1 MKICVLGN
9 GGREHAILWSL
20 AREKN
25 HVLYAMKGNGG
36 TSAIAS
42 NVDTDPEDVEA
53 VVRKISELGCEMAV
67 IGPEKPLVHGLAE
80 RLTALGIKTLGPV
93 SAGARIEGSKIW
105 AKDFMVRNNIP
116 TAAYEVFDDFDR
128 AEAYVSGLSEFPVVI
143 KADGLAAGK
152 GVVIAG
158 DRESARSAL
167 LEIMVEKKFGAAG
180 TLVEIEEFLAGTES
194 SYLVFTDGDS
204 YLPMATSKDHKNIF
218 DNDKGPNTG
227 GMGTFSP
234 SPVITPEIEDIIK
247 KEVIERA
254 LDGFRREGIDY
265 RGVLYAGVMLTSK
278 GIRVLEFNCRFG
290 DPETQVILSRLEMP
304 LSEIIDAVA
313 SAQLGRLELRWS
325 DRAAACVVASSKGY
339 PGSYIKGRHIT
350 GIEKVRDA
358 VVFHAGTKM
367 MDGKL
372 YTSGGRV
379 LGVTAM
385 GGTISEARETAYR
398 ELQKITYEGIYYRK
412 DIGLL

>member
-1 MKICVLGN
+1 
-9 GGREHAILWSL
+9 
-20 AREKN
+20 
-25 HVLYAMKGNGG
+25 
-36 TSAIAS
+36 
-42 NVDTDPEDVEA
+42 
-53 VVRKISELGCEMAV
+53 
-67 IGPEKPLVHGLAE
+67 
-80 RLTALGIKTLGPV
+80 
-93 SAGARIEGSKIW
+93 
-105 AKDFMVRNNIP
+105 
-116 TAAYEVFDDFDR
+116 VFDDFDK

>member
-80 RLTALGIKTLGPV
+80 RLT
-93 SAGARIEGSKIW
+93 
-105 AKDFMVRNNIP
+105 DFMVRNNIP
-116 TAAYEVFDDFDR
+116 TVAYEVFDDFDK